1 MKSVMEHTFSR
12 VPTIDIPRSSFDRSH
27 GHKTTFDADQL
38 VPILVDDII
47 PGDTFTVNANIF
59 ARLTSPTVLPVMD
72 NMFLDTFFFF
82 VPYRLLWDNWE
93 KFLGAQEDPGDS
105 IDYTIPKLSGNG
117 DIETGDLG
125 DYMGLPIG
133 FTPSEMATCSALP
146 VRAYRMIWNEWFR
159 DQNLQDSITVPTD
172 NGPDSLGETSLDVA
186 PLKRGKRHDYFTS
199 CLPFP
204 QKGTAVDIPLGTTAQ
219 VVSTQDTID
228 LQMTGTAA
236 SIGSLYSSSSG
247 ATLESSINPG
257 ATGGVAFR
265 NVAGEFNALEVDLT
279 NATSATINDLRLA
292 FQTQRLLERDA
303 RSGTRYVET
312 LKAHWGV
319 QVPDFRLQRPEY
331 LGGGSTPIQIT
342 PVAQTTYQGT
352 QTVEDGKGALAGIGT
367 VGASHGFTTSFVEHG
382 VLIGL
387 MNVRSDITYSQGIE
401 RFWDKR
407 TRYDFY
413 YPVLAQIGEQAVL
426 NREIYFDNTSADD
439 DVFGYQ
445 ERYAE
450 YRYKP
455 SRLSGKMRPTATA
468 SLSAFNLSEEFTS
481 RPTLGN
487 SFITSNTAG
496 PLDEVIS
503 VPSEPQFVADIYFDM
518 NCARPMPLYGVP
530 GNMDHL

>member
-1 MKSVMEHTFSR
+1 MRSVMEHTFSR

-27 GHKTTFDADQL
+27 GHKTTFDADFL

-82 VPYRLLWDNWE
+82 VPYRILWDNWE
-93 KFLGAQEDPGDS
+93 KFLGSKDNPTDS
-105 IDYTIPKLSGNG
+105 IDFTIPTLAGNT
-117 DIETGDLG
+117 DIATGDLG
-125 DYMGLPIG
+125 DYLGLPIG
-133 FTPSEMATCSALP
+133 YTPSEMSTVSALP

-159 DQNLQDSITVPTD
+159 DQNLQSSLTVPTD
-172 NGPDSLGETSLDVA
+172 NGPDILSETGVHNA

-204 QKGTAVDIPLGTTAQ
+204 QKGTAVDIP
-219 VVSTQDTID
+219 V
-228 LQMTGTAA
+228 TGTIPIRGTAVNTHVEDASGTDYGALVINSTKDVEASVAPSGVQPLRFSDAA
-236 SIGSLYSSSSG
+236 TEVG
-247 ATLESSINPG
+247 LE
-257 ATGGVAFR
+257 AVVTAGGL
-265 NVAGEFNALEVDLT
+265 G
-279 NATSATINDLRLA
+279 TINDLRLA

-319 QVPDFRLQRPEY
+319 QVPDYRLQRPEY
-331 LGGGSTPIQIT
+331 LGGGSTPIQIS

-401 RFWDKR
+401 RTWEKQ

-413 YPVLAQIGEQAVL
+413 YPVLSQIGEQAVL
-426 NREIYFDNTSADD
+426 NREIFFNNTAADD
-439 DVFGYQ
+439 EVFGYQ

-455 SRLSGKMRPTATA
+455 SRLSGKMRPAAPA
-468 SLSAFNLSEEFTS
+468 SLSAFNLSEQFTS

-487 SFITSNTAG
+487 SFITSNTGG
-496 PLDEVIS
+496 PLDDVIS
-503 VPSEPQFVADIYFDM
+503 VPSEPQFVADIYFEM